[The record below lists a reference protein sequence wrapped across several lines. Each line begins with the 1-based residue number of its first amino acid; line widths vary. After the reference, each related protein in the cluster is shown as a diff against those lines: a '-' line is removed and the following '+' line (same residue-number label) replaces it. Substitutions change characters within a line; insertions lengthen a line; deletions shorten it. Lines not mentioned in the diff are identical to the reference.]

1 MHYNF
6 QTKKG
11 IAISAIVKLPQ
22 MVQKTF
28 EFAHAFTYEPQR
40 THFAQHFICNMFAE
54 QVKSD
59 EDTSQ

>member
-22 MVQKTF
+22 VVQKALLNLHTPLPMNHN
-28 EFAHAFTYEPQR
+28 ARTLHSISHA
-40 THFAQHFICNMFAE
+40 ICSLNR
-54 QVKSD
+54 
-59 EDTSQ
+59 

>member
-40 THFAQHFICNMFAE
+40 THFA
-54 QVKSD
+54 
-59 EDTSQ
+59 